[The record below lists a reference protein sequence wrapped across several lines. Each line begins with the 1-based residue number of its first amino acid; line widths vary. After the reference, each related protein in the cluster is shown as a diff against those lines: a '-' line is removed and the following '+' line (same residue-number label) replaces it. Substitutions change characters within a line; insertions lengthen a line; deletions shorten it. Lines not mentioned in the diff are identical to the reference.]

1 MTCAS
6 EDRTL
11 VLVRHAE
18 AVGSGAGGDA
28 DRALSDRGRDDA
40 QALGRWLREQGLGCD
55 EVLCSPALRTRET
68 MEELAAAGCPEAE
81 VQIEHR
87 LYDGDSD
94 DVLRVVQ
101 GATNDACVVLVV
113 GHAPGTPSVVSLL
126 ADGEGDDD
134 AHEGLTHGFPAGTAA
149 VLRYQG
155 HWSDLAYGSATL
167 ERVWH
172 PERATSSR

>member
-1 MTCAS
+1 MTTAA

-18 AVGSGAGGDA
+18 AVAGTHGQHDQG
-28 DRALSDRGRDDA
+28 RPLSDQGRDDA
-40 QALGRWLREQGLGCD
+40 RALGRWLREQGFGCD

-68 MEELAAAGCPEAE
+68 MAGVAEAGCPEAE

-94 DVLRVVQ
+94 DVLRVIREST
-101 GATNDACVVLVV
+101 ADANVVLVV
-113 GHAPGTPSVVSLL
+113 AHSPGMPAAVSLL

-134 AHEGLTHGFPAGTAA
+134 AHEELSHGFPPGAAA
-149 VLRYQG
+149 VLSYRG
-155 HWSDLAYGSATL
+155 HWSDLAYGSAVL
-167 ERVWH
+167 DQFWNPAR
-172 PERATSSR
+172 